1 MHIAHDAAPWRSFH
15 HVAVVTPD
23 LDATRAFYVG
33 VLRMEAG
40 PVMTR
45 AGARHCF
52 VKPGEGEAWGLHF
65 FEDAGAQPITD
76 RDELRRLLADPAS
89 VARSLPGALQHI
101 AFGIA
106 GERAALDLRERLRA
120 HDVPMTG
127 VFDIGAI
134 RNFVFA
140 DNNGMLLEAAWPRA
154 Q

>member
-1 MHIAHDAAPWRSFH
+1 MTSAYNSIPWRSFH

-23 LDATRAFYVG
+23 LDATRAFYAD
-33 VLRMEAG
+33 VLGMGAG

-65 FEDAGAQPITD
+65 FEDAEAQLLTD
-76 RDELRRLLADPAS
+76 REELRRLLADPAS

-106 GERAALDLRERLRA
+106 DESAGLALRERLRA
-120 HDVPMTG
+120 HGVPMTG
-127 VFDIGAI
+127 
-134 RNFVFA
+134 
-140 DNNGMLLEAAWPRA
+140 
-154 Q
+154 